1 MIALTDGMGWGNP
14 AVATHAHPPKSDPS
28 TERSNGGKMLILPNT
43 RGVSR
48 GLVQVKLLG
57 ALALVDEDECDWK
70 LFAINTADPLA
81 SKWNG
86 PFLVRTRIF
95 SVSR

>member
-1 MIALTDGMGWGNP
+1 MTKAIGMRRVGL
-14 AVATHAHPPKSDPS
+14 ARAHPPNP
-28 TERSNGGKMLILPNT
+28 LHAAF
-43 RGVSR
+43 SR
-48 GLVQVKLLG
+48 NPCVQVKLLG

-86 PFLVRTRIF
+86 PCPRPQ
-95 SVSR
+95 